1 MNDATRKYV
10 ANQIDRIY
18 ADNGFANTADE
29 VRQLAE
35 DEREKIDNITE
46 EFGENAPQLEALEEA
61 ADKLEEA
68 ADKLEEASQA
78 ADEAADL
85 LHEITGA

>member
-1 MNDATRKYV
+1 MNDATRKDV
-10 ANQIDRIY
+10 AAQLANIY
-18 ADNGFANTADE
+18 ADNGFSNIADE

-35 DEREKIDNITE
+35 DEREKHDNVE
-46 EFGENAPQLEALEEA
+46 AEFGENAPQLEALEEA

-68 ADKLEEASQA
+68 AQA

-85 LHEITGA
+85 LHTIAGA

>member
-1 MNDATRKYV
+1 MNDATRKDV
-10 ANQIDRIY
+10 ANQIDKIY
-18 ADNGFANTADE
+18 ADNGFANTAGE

-61 ADKLEEA
+61 ADTLEEA
-68 ADKLEEASQA
+68 ADKLEEAAQT

-85 LHEITGA
+85 LHTITGA